1 MLGYRIREA
10 IKINQQDYLGFIQR
24 VNQNFPNFAKTITKM
39 VEIDLTKNRN
49 FPNRWGN
56 LFQIIP
62 TD

>member
-24 VNQNFPNFAKTITKM
+24 VNQNFPNFAKTITKT
-39 VEIDLTKNRN
+39 VEIDLTKNIN
-49 FPNRWGN
+49 FPNTLGEPFPN
-56 LFQIIP
+56 N